1 MSKEVTYNVN
11 NVINSL
17 GLKIANLEVQ
27 LAHAQ
32 AVNDAYAKKL
42 QELEEKKEKPKENQE
57 K

>member
-1 MSKEVTYNVN
+1 MKEIQFDINAVT
-11 NVINSL
+11 SRL
-17 GLKIANLEVQ
+17 SAKIANLELQ

-42 QELEEKKEKPKENQE
+42 QELEEKKEKSKENQE